1 MALAPAVLPES
12 PAYDAIVIGARCAGS
27 PTAMLL
33 ARAGYKVLVVD
44 RAIFPSDWMRA
55 HFVRN
60 PGVQCL
66 ERWGLLPRVAASGC
80 PAVTRWVVDMGD
92 FPLPMSGHLRDGG
105 SPAYAPRRFV
115 LDQILVEAAIEAGVE
130 VRQGFSVREVLVE
143 EGRVIGIRGRAKGGR
158 EVTERARVVIGA
170 DGLHSLVARTVQ
182 APTYDAHPAHASCY
196 YSYFGD
202 MTAAELQ
209 IAFAADRVVIA
220 VPTNDG
226 LTLVA
231 VAAPIAEFPAFKG
244 DTERAFFASLNRAP
258 WLEEQVRAGRRAER
272 WLGTGDLPNFFRKP
286 YGPGWALVGDA
297 GYHKDPIPARGISD
311 AFRDADLLAAAL
323 EAGFSGRAPLEVA
336 LAAYE
341 RRRNEAARPTFQ
353 EAVERAAFLPF
364 PSEVLAQR
372 AAMRA
377 AA

>member
-1 MALAPAVLPES
+1 MALAPTVIQQR
-12 PAYDAIVIGARCAGS
+12 PAYDAIVVGARCAGS

-44 RAIFPSDWMRA
+44 RATFPSDWMRA

-66 ERWGLLPRVAASGC
+66 ERWGLLPRVAATGC
-80 PAVTRWVVDMGD
+80 PGVTRWIVDMGD
-92 FPLPMSGHLRDGG
+92 FPMPMPGVVRDGG
-105 SPAYAPRRFV
+105 SPAYGPRRFV
-115 LDQILVEAAIEAGVE
+115 LDQILVEAAVEAGAE
-130 VRQGFSVREVLVE
+130 VRQGFSVQEVLVE
-143 EGRVIGIRGRAKGGR
+143 DGRVVGIRGREKGGR
-158 EVTERARVVIGA
+158 DVTERARLVIGA

-182 APTYDAHPAHASCY
+182 APTYDAHPAHACCY

-202 MTAAELQ
+202 LTAAELQ
-209 IAFAADRVVIA
+209 IAFSADRVVITA
-220 VPTNDG
+220 PTNDG

-231 VAAPIAEFPAFKG
+231 VAAPIAEFPAFKT
-244 DTERAFFASLNRAP
+244 DTEQAFFASLGRTP
-258 WLEEQVRAGRRAER
+258 WIEEQVRAGRRAER

-286 YGPGWALVGDA
+286 FGPGWALVGDA

-311 AFRDADLLAAAL
+311 AFRDAELLAAAL
-323 EAGFSGRAPLEVA
+323 DAGFSGRAPLETA
-336 LAAYE
+336 LAGYE
-341 RRRNEAARPTFQ
+341 RQRNEAARPTYQ

-364 PSEVLAQR
+364 PPEILAQR
-372 AAMRA
+372 AAIRA